1 MGHSMRACAGCAQ
14 QIPQREWLWLF
25 AQVILGEG
33 AIVWDALKT
42 QMRVSRSDRIML
54 EAGDGALRREV

>member
-1 MGHSMRACAGCAQ
+1 MRACVGCEQ
-14 QIPQREWLWLF
+14 QIPRGEWRWLF

-54 EAGDGALRREV
+54 EAGDGALRASGLV